1 VIVAALTSCSSTA
14 DGSAWGEPRRA
25 DDPPSRAAGP
35 TAAAGAPVATQTAT
49 QVPAAPDSDSATSV
63 ARPRLTRIT
72 QCLEGEAR
80 GRVSMTDVHISGD
93 GKVIAFVA
101 DLKTG
106 FFGLDRVERL
116 VIYDV
121 ESGEPKS
128 LKLEYGGGTLV
139 PVRREFELSADG
151 RLVGFLANEAD
162 WDQPA
167 KTLMFVS
174 EWRAGTVEPIDVH
187 RYGVDSSAG
196 PVDMEFS
203 DDMSRVVVSLET
215 NTGHAAGCLVIDRN
229 RDEGH
234 MLTPPAGGLPIEP
247 SISGDG
253 RFVAFENVLE
263 SNTPVAKPRGLWVHD
278 LLSHTYELVPLERWA
293 DAQASEW
300 LVQFHS
306 PRISHSG
313 RYIGLLGSH
322 EWACG
327 PLAGVLLVDRSAEMV
342 SVISRDSTGKPT
354 EAPCYHASVAEE
366 GGCVL
371 FVSSAN
377 LLGDDRNEHFDVFRY
392 DLGTRRLLC
401 VSTDGAGRTGNDY
414 SFACDIAEDGQ
425 SIVFWSRASNLIPD
439 DRNKVPDI
447 FLWQR

>member
-1 VIVAALTSCSSTA
+1 MA
-14 DGSAWGEPRRA
+14 E
-25 DDPPSRAAGP
+25 
-35 TAAAGAPVATQTAT
+35 
-49 QVPAAPDSDSATSV
+49 
-63 ARPRLTRIT
+63 PRLTRVT
-72 QCLEGEAR
+72 RCLEGEVR
-80 GRVSMTDVHISGD
+80 GTASMTDARISGD

-101 DLKTG
+101 DIKTG
-106 FFGLDRVERL
+106 FFGQDRVERL
-116 VIYDV
+116 VIFDV

-128 LKLEYGGGTLV
+128 LKLEYGGQTLV
-139 PVRREFELSADG
+139 PLRQRFELSSDG
-151 RLVGFLANEAD
+151 RWVGFLANEDD
-162 WDQPA
+162 WDEPA
-167 KTLMFVS
+167 KTRMFVS
-174 EWRAGTVEPIDVH
+174 DWRAGTVEPIDVH

-203 DDMSRVVVSLET
+203 DDMSRVVVPLET
-215 NTGHAAGCLVIDRN
+215 KTGHAAGCLVIDRD

-253 RFVAFENVLE
+253 RFVAFENILE
-263 SNTPVAKPRGLWVHD
+263 SSKPVAKPWGLWVHD

-313 RYIGLLGSH
+313 RYIALLGSR

-327 PLAGVLLVDRSAEMV
+327 PLEGVLLVDRSAEMV
-342 SVISRDSTGKPT
+342 SVISHDGT
-354 EAPCYHASVAEE
+354 CYRASVAEG

-371 FVSSAN
+371 FVSSAS
-377 LLGDDRNEHFDVFRY
+377 LLGDDRNEHFDVFRC

-425 SIVFWSRASNLIPD
+425 SIVFWSRASNLLPD